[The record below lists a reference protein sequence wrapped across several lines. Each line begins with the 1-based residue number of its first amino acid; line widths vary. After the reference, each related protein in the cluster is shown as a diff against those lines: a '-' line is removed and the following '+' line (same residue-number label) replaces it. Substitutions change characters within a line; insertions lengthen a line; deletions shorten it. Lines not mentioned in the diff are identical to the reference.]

1 MAKQRHWSRQYVD
14 VVASAPR
21 LVVLMLAA
29 VSALCCYPASRFVPA
44 TQNVYSSVP
53 GSPSEIARG
62 MYLEAF
68 GHEPP
73 ENDVIL
79 VQGIPGS
86 GQDLVTSGVLGSVA
100 ADVESFVSQR
110 GLVAQVMS
118 YPGLV
123 NQNLSNI
130 ASTLLSA
137 DKMSGLV
144 ILRRLGLAINKTMG
158 LAELDL
164 SQQLKR
170 KYWSATVPF
179 VSYIGVAGVAPFV
192 VEGVKAT
199 SRDMARSNPI
209 TIPLCLAV
217 LAFTL
222 QSWRFLLITL
232 TNLFVANTISFA
244 IMDVLIETCGIVMST
259 TVPMTSEA
267 CLVAL
272 TFDYTLFL
280 LIRFQEEIA
289 LGTSLQSAVAASVRR
304 SGHIILGSG
313 FTLCFCSLAYLI
325 FPLVE
330 TRTMSAGF
338 LICIA
343 TVMTVNLLATP
354 AMLLGFPDFFVP
366 SMPSVER
373 FELQDQQHSSGEQ
386 RGAVMAFFKACSS
399 SPTPRGQSSDWED
412 DSDDSSEDE
421 EDLYLASSSP
431 QRIHLRAQ
439 ARLRRY
445 QQVDAST
452 SEAWK
457 RWARLCTSP
466 PCSLA
471 MGIAVLVCAILA
483 TVGPNAIHL
492 DASQVTEDFA
502 LCGPDG
508 SETMQTLSRVGA
520 QFSAG
525 FIGPTTLLF
534 MAKPSATTAAG
545 TSMFDGSL
553 WASANALLLRI
564 NQLLMSQGRGG
575 STVSAFYLSDPGKGQ
590 ISVTNSM
597 GKAADAGEHLTFA
610 TAEQMLE
617 LKYVIDQTMNAE
629 RTAAMAILTPNLRT
643 TSKAAMQWTNELR
656 ALLATQNAD
665 PLSPIQVFESSQT
678 GQMMDVEDGVFARMP
693 LVVSVTLVG
702 CIVMV
707 GIIFRSIPC
716 ALRSI
721 MTIAFTL
728 AVVYTMAHR
737 VFVLGMLRDFGIPA
751 PGLFFMVPVMTFAIV
766 LGLALDYD
774 IFLLGRMLELR
785 ERGLESLEAVTDG
798 VAQTGPVITSAGIM
812 MAIAFGGICM
822 SEVTAMRQMSM
833 IFVFAVLLDTFVVRT
848 AVTPALT
855 AALGDLNW
863 WPRQFKSRAI

>member
-14 VVASAPR
+14 CVASAPR
-21 LVVLMLAA
+21 PILLVLAA

-73 ENDVIL
+73 ENDIIL

-86 GQDLVTSGVLGSVA
+86 GQDLLSSGVLASVA
-100 ADVESFVSQR
+100 ADVEVFVAER
-110 GLVAQVMS
+110 GLVTQVLS

-123 NQNLSNI
+123 NQKLINI

-144 ILRRLGLAINKTMG
+144 ILRRLALAINKTMG

-170 KYWSATVPF
+170 KYWSATAPS
-179 VSYIGVAGVAPFV
+179 VSYVGVAGVAPFV
-192 VEGVKAT
+192 VEGVKTTA
-199 SRDMARSNPI
+199 RDMARSNPI

-217 LAFTL
+217 LAYTL

-232 TNLFVANTISFA
+232 TNLFIANTISFA
-244 IMDVLIETCGIVMST
+244 IMDLLIETCGVVMST
-259 TVPMTSEA
+259 SVPMTSEA

-272 TFDYTLFL
+272 TFDYSLFL

-289 LGTSLQSAVAASVRR
+289 LGSSLPLAVAASVRR

-338 LICIA
+338 LICIT
-343 TVMTVNLLATP
+343 TVMTVSLLATP
-354 AMLLGFPDFFVP
+354 ALLLGFPDFFVP
-366 SMPSVER
+366 SMPFVQR
-373 FELQDQQHSSGEQ
+373 FELQDHHSGEEQ
-386 RGAVMAFFKACSS
+386 RGAVVTFFKACVS
-399 SPTPRGQSSDWED
+399 SPSPRGQSSDWED
-412 DSDDSSEDE
+412 DSDNSSDDE
-421 EDLYLASSSP
+421 EGLYLASSSP
-431 QRIHLRAQ
+431 QRIQSKAQ

-445 QQVDAST
+445 QQVEAST
-452 SEAWK
+452 SESWK
-457 RWARLCTSP
+457 CWARLFTSP

-471 MGIAVLVCAILA
+471 MGIVVLVCAILA
-483 TVGPNAIHL
+483 TVGPTAVHL
-492 DASQVTEDFA
+492 DASQVSEDFA

-525 FIGPTTLLF
+525 FLGPTTLLF
-534 MAKPSATTAAG
+534 LAKPSATIAAG

-564 NQLLMSQGRGG
+564 NLVLMSQGKGG
-575 STVSAFYLSDPGKGQ
+575 STVSAFYLNDPAKGQ
-590 ISVTNSM
+590 VSVANSM
-597 GKAADAGEHLTFA
+597 GKAADAGEQVALA
-610 TAEQMLE
+610 TADQMRE
-617 LKYVIDQTMNAE
+617 LKYVIDQTMNAQ

-643 TSKAAMQWTNELR
+643 TSKAAMQWAKELR
-656 ALLATQNAD
+656 ALLAQQNSD

-678 GQMMDVEDGVFARMP
+678 GQMMDVEDGVFAQMP
-693 LVVSVTLVG
+693 LVVSVTLLG

-728 AVVYTMAHR
+728 AAVYTMAHR
-737 VFVLGMLRDFGIPA
+737 VFVLGALSDVGIAA
-751 PGLFFMVPVMTFAIV
+751 PGLFFMVPVMTLAIV
-766 LGLALDYD
+766 TGLALDYD
-774 IFLLGRMLELR
+774 IFLLGRILELR
-785 ERGLESLEAVTDG
+785 ERGAENLEAVMDG

-822 SEVTAMRQMSM
+822 SEVPAMRQMAM

-848 AVTPALT
+848 AITPALT